1 MKTVW
6 KRWPV
11 GLSRESDN
19 RVAGVSRPD
28 CISFIKSSPGK
39 PCDGVAWSVRTPWR
53 RDRQV
58 RSDWSFRSSATRRK
72 DENNRSV
79 LIHSVAR
86 PLPTSHSI
94 NTSPVTPHSRS
105 SGALFWAAISTQ
117 LTSQV
122 SVYLDS
128 TLPTPLPPALVP
140 RCQFSLFVN
149 CLLEHDLLLF
159 LRQLRAVTLST
170 DRHPIK
176 HC

>member
-1 MKTVW
+1 MKTNFSFGIWNCTSRTPKYMVKTLHFVVSSKDFTYRKMKTVW

-19 RVAGVSRPD
+19 LVAGVSRPD
-28 CISFIKSSPGK
+28 CISFMKSSPGK

-122 SVYLDS
+122 SV
-128 TLPTPLPPALVP
+128 
-140 RCQFSLFVN
+140 
-149 CLLEHDLLLF
+149 
-159 LRQLRAVTLST
+159 
-170 DRHPIK
+170 
-176 HC
+176 